1 MVKKHDRI
9 AAGMVLSRC
18 VQLSI
23 PPMIAREAR
32 LFFTAWMFF
41 TRVPLPA
48 GLVAWVGYSPEL
60 LNASARYFPSV
71 GILVGAVGAL
81 ILLAGIWLF
90 TPLVAVALSMTA
102 TILMTGAFH
111 EDGLADSVDGFGGSH
126 LRERVLEIMKD
137 SRIGTFGAVAL
148 VCVLLIKFS
157 ALVSI
162 VESGQAELAAA
173 VLIAGHALSRAAAS
187 TLIRLLPYARAED
200 PSAKAKPLAES
211 ISVAGLAFA
220 WVVAVLP
227 LATIAWMF
235 DGGWVGWLGLLPVAL
250 AAWGAGTY
258 FMHRIGGY
266 TGDCLG
272 AAQQLT
278 EVAFLLFVVA
288 VSQGTT

>member
-1 MVKKHDRI
+1 M
-9 AAGMVLSRC
+9 
-18 VQLSI
+18 
-23 PPMIAREAR
+23 PMIAREAR

-48 GLVAWVGYSPEL
+48 GLVAWVGFSPEL
-60 LNASARYFPSV
+60 LNASARHFP
-71 GILVGAVGAL
+71 LVGMLVGGVAAVV
-81 ILLAGIWLF
+81 LLAGTWLF

-148 VCVLLIKFS
+148 FCVLLIKFS
-157 ALVSI
+157 ALVSL
-162 VESGQAELAAA
+162 VEAGNAELAAA

-187 TLIRLLPYARAED
+187 TLIRLLPYARPED
-200 PSAKAKPLAES
+200 PAAKAKPLAES
-211 ISVAGLAFA
+211 ISVAGLVFA
-220 WVVAVLP
+220 WVVGLLP
-227 LATIAWMF
+227 LMAITWLF
-235 DGGWVGWLGLLPVAL
+235 DAGWVGWLGLAPVAL
-250 AAWGAGTY
+250 ATWGAGSY

-272 AAQQLT
+272 ATQQIA
-278 EVAFLLFVVA
+278 EVVFLLFVVA
-288 VSQGTT
+288 VSQGAS